1 MGLQGG
7 WTLVPPPLPTPIPL
21 FHPPPHPPS
30 LRAGYYP
37 GALIFVLNFVSIEWL
52 WGGKGVV
59 VLTIGVV
66 FLVVLVVI
74 FKLF

>member
-1 MGLQGG
+1 MNFEN
-7 WTLVPPPLPTPIPL
+7 VN
-21 FHPPPHPPS
+21 
-30 LRAGYYP
+30 
-37 GALIFVLNFVSIEWL
+37 FVLNFVSIEWL